1 MTSPLSTLFLES
13 APAPG
18 FEPPDR
24 ERLEIALTDAANR
37 GSAAWPGVSVDAA
50 AFAQFLGE
58 RSPAGADPLQTL
70 SELRIEELYLCCAC
84 LSGSS
89 AAINELD
96 RRFIADSGRALGRFR
111 NDSQARE
118 EALQHAREKL
128 LTGGADAPPKLAQY
142 SGRGALGGWIR
153 VVVVRTAL
161 NTQRAEKRHVPRDD
175 DLLATRI
182 AEDSA
187 DPELRVMKAE
197 YADTLAQ
204 AVAGAFRR
212 LTSEQ
217 RNLLRMYVIDELSL
231 AELGRLH
238 SVDASTISRWLTKIR
253 GRLLEDAQNELLERH
268 ALRPSE
274 CASVMRLVRSDL
286 HLSIARLLQTEP
298 AGTVEV

>member
-1 MTSPLSTLFLES
+1 MPRPLCSAFREA
-13 APAPG
+13 APAG
-18 FEPPDR
+18 TAADSAE
-24 ERLEIALTDAANR
+24 LELALRDAAER
-37 GSAAWPGVSVDAA
+37 GGRAWPGVRVDEL
-50 AFAQFLGE
+50 AFARFLGE
-58 RSPAGADPLQTL
+58 RVPGDVAPSVALG
-70 SELRIEELYLCCAC
+70 ELRIEELYLCCAC
-84 LSGSS
+84 LAGSK
-89 AAINELD
+89 AAVAELD
-96 RRFIADSGRALGRFR
+96 RRFISDSARALGRFGQSPESR
-111 NDSQARE
+111 D
-118 EALQHAREKL
+118 EALQLAREKL
-128 LTGGADAPPKLAQY
+128 LSGAPPKLAQY
-142 SGRGALGGWIR
+142 SGKGALGGFIR

-187 DPELRVMKAE
+187 DPELHVMKAQ

-217 RNLLRMYVIDELSL
+217 RNLLRLYVIDQLSL
-231 AELGRLH
+231 AELGKLH
-238 SVDASTISRWLTKIR
+238 AVDASTISRWLTKIR
-253 GRLLEDAQNELLERH
+253 ARLLEEAQAELLERH

>member
-1 MTSPLSTLFLES
+1 MTGPLCTAFREAGEVGAFERADPEQLER
-13 APAPG
+13 ALA
-18 FEPPDR
+18 EAA
-24 ERLEIALTDAANR
+24 ERGAR
-37 GSAAWPGVSVDAA
+37 AWTGVSVDPAS
-50 AFAQFLGE
+50 FARFLAE
-58 RSPAGADPLQTL
+58 RVPADAEPCATL
-70 SELRIEELYLCCAC
+70 AELRIEELYLCCAC
-84 LSGSS
+84 LAGS
-89 AAINELD
+89 AAAITELD
-96 RRFIADSGRALGRFR
+96 RRFISDSARALGRFGS
-111 NDSQARE
+111 NPQARD
-118 EALQHAREKL
+118 EALQLAREKL
-128 LTGGADAPPKLAQY
+128 FAGSPPKLAQY
-142 SGRGALGGWIR
+142 SGKGALGGWIR

-161 NTQRAEKRHVPRDD
+161 NTQRSEKRHVPRDD

-187 DPELRVMKAE
+187 DPELQVMKAQ

-217 RNLLRMYVIDELSL
+217 RNLLRLYVIDQLSL
-231 AELGRLH
+231 AELGKLH

-253 GRLLEDAQNELLERH
+253 ARLLEEAQGELLQRH

-274 CASVMRLVRSDL
+274 CASVMRLVQSDL